1 MALFTDQN
9 VSDISD
15 LIAYEANLPE
25 IAGAEGIDL
34 ATKVKLA
41 QTEVAAE
48 LEAATQRP
56 GNVYFTEG
64 SGWQSSGG
72 ETNLSRIDLHNIVVT
87 PPLKLWHTF
96 QTLSIAYR
104 DAYNRKL
111 NDKYLP
117 KWKEYKELARWAAD
131 LLFQTG
137 IGITTTPIPRTPL
150 PTLDWVSSTLGGM
163 AVFARATW
171 VGANSS
177 EGAGSVE
184 QAISVPTGNALR
196 VTPPNAPSGVTGWN
210 VYVGARRVARPP
222 GKTLSRWIWARRGR
236 CRDRDWSL
244 ESCSGADRIRRY
256 SRRCPGSCRAGEE
269 LSGSGRAIRGVLEPG
284 GGESGWLIF
293 VWRL

>member
-1 MALFTDQN
+1 M
-9 VSDISD
+9 
-15 LIAYEANLPE
+15 
-25 IAGAEGIDL
+25 
-34 ATKVKLA
+34 KLA
-41 QTEVAAE
+41 QTEVGAE

-72 ETNLSRIDLHNIVVT
+72 ETNLSRIDLNNIVVT

-96 QTLSIAYR
+96 QTLAIAYR

-150 PTLDWVSSTLGGM
+150 PTLDWVSSTLGAM
-163 AVFARATW
+163 ALFVRTTW
-171 VGANSS
+171 VNANSA

-184 QAISVPTGNALR
+184 QAISVPSGNAIR
-196 VTPPNAPSGVTGWN
+196 VTPANAPSGVTGWN
-210 VYVGARRVARPP
+210 VYVGEASGKATRQNSQPLDLGTPWSMPGSGLVA
-222 GKTLSRWIWARRGR
+222 GESLGNGQEAEVFKTVPRFLSRG
-236 CRDRDWSL
+236 
-244 ESCSGADRIRRY
+244 
-256 SRRCPGSCRAGEE
+256 
-269 LSGSGRAIRGVLEPG
+269 
-284 GGESGWLIF
+284 
-293 VWRL
+293 

>member
-41 QTEVAAE
+41 HTEVGAE

-72 ETNLSRIDLHNIVVT
+72 ETNLSRIDLNNVVVT

-96 QTLSIAYR
+96 QTLAIVYR

-150 PTLDWVSSTLGGM
+150 PTLDWVSSTLGAM
-163 AVFARATW
+163 ALFARTTW
-171 VGANSS
+171 VGANSA

-184 QAISVPTGNALR
+184 QAISVPAGNALR
-196 VTPPNAPSGVTGWN
+196 VTPADAPSSVTGWN
-210 VYVGARRVARPP
+210 VYVGEASDKATRQNSQPLDLGTPWSMP
-222 GKTLSRWIWARRGR
+222 GSGLVVGESLGNGQEAEVFKTVPRFLSRG
-236 CRDRDWSL
+236 
-244 ESCSGADRIRRY
+244 
-256 SRRCPGSCRAGEE
+256 
-269 LSGSGRAIRGVLEPG
+269 
-284 GGESGWLIF
+284 
-293 VWRL
+293 

>member
-1 MALFTDQN
+1 MALCTDQN

-41 QTEVAAE
+41 QTEVGAE

-72 ETNLSRIDLHNIVVT
+72 ETNLSRIDLDNIVVT

-96 QTLSIAYR
+96 QTLAIAYR

-131 LLFQTG
+131 LLFSNRHRDYYDPDSPDPAADAGLGQLDSRRDGG
-137 IGITTTPIPRTPL
+137 IRPR
-150 PTLDWVSSTLGGM
+150 DM
-163 AVFARATW
+163 
-171 VGANSS
+171 
-177 EGAGSVE
+177 
-184 QAISVPTGNALR
+184 
-196 VTPPNAPSGVTGWN
+196 GWHQQC
-210 VYVGARRVARPP
+210 G
-222 GKTLSRWIWARRGR
+222 RRGKR
-236 CRDRDWSL
+236 
-244 ESCSGADRIRRY
+244 
-256 SRRCPGSCRAGEE
+256 RAGD
-269 LSGSGRAIRGVLEPG
+269 
-284 GGESGWLIF
+284 
-293 VWRL
+293 

>member
-41 QTEVAAE
+41 QTEVGAE

-72 ETNLSRIDLHNIVVT
+72 ETNLSRIDLNNIVVT

-96 QTLSIAYR
+96 QTLAIAYR

-150 PTLDWVSSTLGGM
+150 PTLDWVSSTLGAM
-163 AVFARATW
+163 ALFARTTW
-171 VGANSS
+171 V
-177 EGAGSVE
+177 ER
-184 QAISVPTGNALR
+184 QQ
-196 VTPPNAPSGVTGWN
+196 
-210 VYVGARRVARPP
+210 
-222 GKTLSRWIWARRGR
+222 RRG
-236 CRDRDWSL
+236 
-244 ESCSGADRIRRY
+244 SGK
-256 SRRCPGSCRAGEE
+256 CRAGD
-269 LSGSGRAIRGVLEPG
+269 
-284 GGESGWLIF
+284 
-293 VWRL
+293 